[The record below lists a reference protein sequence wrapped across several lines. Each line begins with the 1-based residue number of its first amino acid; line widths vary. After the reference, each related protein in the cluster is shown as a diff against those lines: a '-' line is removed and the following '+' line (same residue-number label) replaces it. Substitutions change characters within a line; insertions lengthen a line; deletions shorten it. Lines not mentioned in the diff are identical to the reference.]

1 MLRLRAFTNWES
13 RMAEVFDAIDER
25 MAGGIAL

>member
-1 MLRLRAFTNWES
+1 MLGLRAFTKGES

-25 MAGGIAL
+25 MAGWIAL

>member
-1 MLRLRAFTNWES
+1 MLRLRAFTNGES

-25 MAGGIAL
+25 MAGWIAV

>member
-25 MAGGIAL
+25 MAGWIAL